1 VKTYLNTETSARQ
14 QESGLL
20 AAMLLP
26 ALQAASSTSVDMPRP
41 TPTRSHLIPHFLL
54 IGENTE
60 NTFHQR
66 IVSYGPQ
73 TGAGGEGISKRAQER
88 SLLLSRIEGFME
100 LPKDWGGKDTIL
112 IDQMTL
118 EFARNL
124 VRDLPEKCPFPQA
137 TSSSEGEI
145 AFTWFS
151 GENRLEAVLHPDH
164 HLVWVVKKGG
174 KYDGRDIDLS
184 IPVFS
189 DLFEA
194 VAQFYK

>member
-1 VKTYLNTETSARQ
+1 
-14 QESGLL
+14 
-20 AAMLLP
+20 MILP
-26 ALQAASSTSVDMPRP
+26 ALQAAGSTWVDMPPP
-41 TPTRSHLIPHFLL
+41 TPTWSHLIPHFLL
-54 IGENTE
+54 IGESTE

-66 IVSYGPQ
+66 IVGYGPQ
-73 TGAGGEGISKRAQER
+73 TDAGREGISKRAQER
-88 SLLLSRIEGFME
+88 SLLLNRIEGFMG
-100 LPKDWGGKDTIL
+100 LPKDWGGENTIL
-112 IDQMTL
+112 IDQTTF
-118 EFARNL
+118 EFARKL

-137 TSSSEGEI
+137 TASPEGEI

-164 HLVWVVKKGG
+164 HLVWVVKKDG

-184 IPVFS
+184 IPGFS